1 MKFVIAF
8 IVVAA
13 ILTIGL
19 PMYLGPDDIAGC
31 KGPANSGKCAK
42 VDAIIAISGGDT
54 TARAQEAI
62 RLFKAGWSTKLIFS
76 GAAADKNGP
85 SNAKVMEELAIKE
98 GVSSSAITIDEY
110 SNTTAENATNTA
122 TLVHD
127 MQLTRVM
134 LVTSVYHQRR
144 ANIEFSKRLGS
155 GVQIVNHPTT
165 NDNQWSTWW
174 WVTPYGWALGI
185 GEIVKIIFAEAS
197 GL

>member
-13 ILTIGL
+13 ALTIGL
-19 PMYLGPDDIAGC
+19 PWYLGPDDIAGC
-31 KGPANSGKCAK
+31 QGPADSGKCAK

-54 TARAQEAI
+54 TARAEEAI

-85 SNAKVMEELAIKE
+85 SNAEVMKLLAIKD
-98 GVSSSAITIDEY
+98 GVASDAITLDEF
-110 SNTTAENATNTA
+110 SSTTAENATNTA
-122 TLVHD
+122 ELVHS
-127 MQLTRVM
+127 MQLSRVM

-144 ANIEFSKRLGS
+144 ANIEFSKRLGVS
-155 GVQIVNHPTT
+155 VQIVNHPTT
-165 NDNQWSTWW
+165 NDKQWSNWW
-174 WVTPYGWALGI
+174 WVTPYGWVLGL
-185 GEIVKIIFAEAS
+185 GEIVKILLAEAS